1 MKEFFASE
9 ITRTMDAIKN
19 MDAGTVDYE
28 TALYALEHLMNMRRR
43 LEDSSL
49 EQGCN
54 TVEFK
59 AEIIDGDTEP
69 EVKVAPYFEKDD
81 EPEVTA
87 EEVIK
92 KEDMRAML
100 ARAKADKGIDIN
112 SIITDM
118 GYAGFTAVPASMYPE
133 LKRRVEEAKGSK

>member
-9 ITRTMDAIKN
+9 IIRVMDALKN
-19 MDAGTVDYE
+19 MDAGTSDYD
-28 TALYALEHLMNMRRR
+28 TALYALDHLMNMHRR
-43 LEDSSL
+43 LEDNGL
-49 EQGCN
+49 EHGCG
-54 TVEFK
+54 TAKFK

-69 EVKVAPYFEKDD
+69 AVKVAPYFEKDD
-81 EPEVTA
+81 EPETTA

-112 SIITDM
+112 AIITDM
-118 GYAGFTAVPASMYPE
+118 GYVGFTAVPASLYPE
-133 LKRRVEEAKGSK
+133 LKRRVEEAKGDK